1 MISSPFILNLVQTT
15 LAVSLLIGLVL
26 LVRRPVSKAFGPQS
40 AYALWAVPIL
50 RVILPPMPS
59 HWTVFGF
66 VKSAGVAPTP
76 SHRIDD
82 VSAMREFIVSHTDN
96 LTFTGAP
103 MPVPTGSLDLFSLL
117 PSALVSLWFAGVI
130 CVLAMFGL
138 RQRAFNRNIQNKGVV
153 VSAQLRKMS
162 QHLQATMKLNSQQI
176 NIRTSPACSGPMVAG
191 LVRPTILIP
200 TAFEDDYTEAEQRT
214 ALSHELMHIKRRDIW
229 ALHVAILI
237 VAIQWFN
244 PLVWLA
250 LKTFRTDQEA
260 ACDADVL
267 ALGHTCPHVYGA
279 TLLKT
284 AKISR
289 ALHQPVLATSLPLN
303 HALHERL
310 NTMKNPVPTPRKR
323 SIGSML
329 TATVGAALLFASA
342 SAVSA
347 AQETEEPAAT
357 ETIITQKSVESI
369 FISDEDG
376 EVTVIRNGE
385 KLSPDEAKAFLG
397 ENGKVHGR
405 IHFELDDE
413 LDELTA
419 GNRFVFFKSDAGQPD
434 SQAFASEMRRLA
446 EDPVANADE
455 IRALADDFEARM
467 NEWNDTKTSILTSDD
482 NFAWTS
488 TVDGADCDGDV
499 QVRTVIVKKADG
511 SGTETVSE
519 NVGCGDRDIDIDALM
534 EELRGNAAL
543 TEERL
548 EEVRKRLEDVRN
560 ELAGQEF
567 PDGTRRKRI
576 RIETDD

>member
-1 MISSPFILNLVQTT
+1 
-15 LAVSLLIGLVL
+15 
-26 LVRRPVSKAFGPQS
+26 
-40 AYALWAVPIL
+40 
-50 RVILPPMPS
+50 
-59 HWTVFGF
+59 
-66 VKSAGVAPTP
+66 
-76 SHRIDD
+76 
-82 VSAMREFIVSHTDN
+82 
-96 LTFTGAP
+96 
-103 MPVPTGSLDLFSLL
+103 
-117 PSALVSLWFAGVI
+117 
-130 CVLAMFGL
+130 
-138 RQRAFNRNIQNKGVV
+138 
-153 VSAQLRKMS
+153 
-162 QHLQATMKLNSQQI
+162 
-176 NIRTSPACSGPMVAG
+176 
-191 LVRPTILIP
+191 
-200 TAFEDDYTEAEQRT
+200 
-214 ALSHELMHIKRRDIW
+214 
-229 ALHVAILI
+229 
-237 VAIQWFN
+237 
-244 PLVWLA
+244 
-250 LKTFRTDQEA
+250 
-260 ACDADVL
+260 
-267 ALGHTCPHVYGA
+267 
-279 TLLKT
+279 
-284 AKISR
+284 
-289 ALHQPVLATSLPLN
+289 
-303 HALHERL
+303 
-310 NTMKNPVPTPRKR
+310 
-323 SIGSML
+323 ML